1 LGDSILSSKRPAGG
15 SNHQTAVTIE
25 VQDMRSKAGGY
36 PSRTQAKA
44 SSSKPKTKSNQRNI
58 ERLAHSKRLLTTSI
72 KHKYQKMYYELIEE
86 MLESQTNKKNQ

>member
-1 LGDSILSSKRPAGG
+1 MGDSILSSKRPAGG

-25 VQDMRSKAGGY
+25 VQDTRGKARGY
-36 PSRTQAKA
+36 LGRTQAKA

-58 ERLAHSKRLLTTSI
+58 ERLAHSKRL

-86 MLESQTNKKNQ
+86 MLESQTNKMNQ